1 VISDTIPV
9 ASAAQARYTLLTV
22 ARTPYIELGTGRH
35 TTRLNILYEDRSVMA
50 IDKPSGWL
58 LVPHSWQRTSRNLA
72 AAITSSIAHGD
83 FWARSR
89 NLKFLRHVHRLDGD
103 TSGILLMAKSLGAVN
118 NYGDLFESR
127 RMAKTYLAVVHGCP
141 KAAEWVCRAS
151 LGPDPRQIGRVVV
164 DEKGGKE
171 AETAFRVVAAAGQWS
186 VIEARPHTGRTHQ
199 IRVHLLAAG
208 HAVVGD
214 ELYGPDAGAAGEI
227 GRRERAEYPLGLRA
241 VGLEYADPFTGR
253 PIRIAAPTEA
263 FLGAFGLEL
272 PVRIVRATPPSPV
285 PERSARREPRTG
297 QRRVKP

>member
-1 VISDTIPV
+1 
-9 ASAAQARYTLLTV
+9 
-22 ARTPYIELGTGRH
+22 
-35 TTRLNILYEDRSVMA
+35 MA
-50 IDKPSGWL
+50 IDKPAGWL

-103 TSGILLMAKSLGAVN
+103 TSGVLLMVKSLGAVN
-118 NYGDLFESR
+118 SYGDLFESR
-127 RMAKTYLAVVHGCP
+127 RMTKTYLAVVHGCP
-141 KAAEWVCRAS
+141 KAAAWVCRAS

-171 AETAFRVVAAAGQWS
+171 AETAFRMVATAGQWS
-186 VIEARPHTGRTHQ
+186 VVEARPYTGRTHQ

-227 GRRERAEYPLGLRA
+227 GRRERADYPLGLRA
-241 VGLEYADPFTGR
+241 VGLEYEDPFLRR
-253 PIRIAAPTEA
+253 PVRIAAPVEA
-263 FLGAFGLEL
+263 FLAAFGMES
-272 PVRIVRATPPSPV
+272 PVRLERGAPGQRGGPRPTPPASG
-285 PERSARREPRTG
+285 TG
-297 QRRVKP
+297 QRRSKP